1 MGGLGMPRGPA
12 AVLVLLLQPAA
23 TRSRAP
29 ACSRP
34 SSGCRLARVRTTAS
48 SLAGTLGGRGA
59 VLLELRPLLVA
70 AGALAYMGMEG

>member
-23 TRSRAP
+23 ARSRAP
-29 ACSRP
+29 ACSWL
-34 SSGCRLARVRTTAS
+34 SSSSRLARVWGAAS

-70 AGALAYMGMEG
+70 AGALACIGMEG